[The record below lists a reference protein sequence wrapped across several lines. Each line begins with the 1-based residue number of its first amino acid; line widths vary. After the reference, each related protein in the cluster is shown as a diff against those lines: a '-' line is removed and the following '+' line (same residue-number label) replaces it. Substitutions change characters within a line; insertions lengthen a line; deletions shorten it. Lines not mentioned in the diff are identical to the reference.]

1 MDTSMI
7 IILSSKGIETF
18 NRVMHIY
25 DKGSSIVVNVGS
37 IPSANHYQW
46 IELLK
51 AWFIFLFF
59 GLLCFNSLNLWVRVI
74 DPIQLFIYLSIH
86 FNLQILNLFF
96 TFWLFFIFIFFFSE
110 KKSQSTQPTNAEW
123 NKSNCNFSNSI
134 RKRELSVLAYFESY
148 KSMTFPFPFKTIFN
162 VYLK

>member
-1 MDTSMI
+1 MDTSMF

-96 TFWLFFIFIFFFSE
+96 TFRLVFFSSLCSLMAHFFIFSFWRTFYPPLVCASFFSLI
-110 KKSQSTQPTNAEW
+110 K
-123 NKSNCNFSNSI
+123 F
-134 RKRELSVLAYFESY
+134 LFL
-148 KSMTFPFPFKTIFN
+148 
-162 VYLK
+162 